1 MTKMC
6 TYFKTK
12 TDVAQYLSTNFSLT
26 LPVTLP
32 FHRKYFKRKKIWE
45 YGVKF

>member
-32 FHRKYFKRKKIWE
+32 FHRKYFKRKKNM
-45 YGVKF
+45 GVRG